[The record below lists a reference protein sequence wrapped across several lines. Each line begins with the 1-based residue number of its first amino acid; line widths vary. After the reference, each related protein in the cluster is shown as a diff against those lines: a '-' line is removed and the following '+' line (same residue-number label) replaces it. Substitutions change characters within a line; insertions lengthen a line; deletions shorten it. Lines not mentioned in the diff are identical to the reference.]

1 MAKENKYK
9 WKPPSWLKDPIATT
23 TCFHDEEVEVYNGT
37 TEISGIQLWRENYRT
52 MLDLD
57 QLEKLRD
64 KIAGKPTDD
73 EIIDHIFRE
82 GLHKIPDLAKSVK
95 MNGIRVPLV
104 LSHNKDLLDGN
115 RRFLACKYLIRKEG
129 ESSPKFTIVPV
140 KCIDPK
146 ISDET
151 KLKIIAEMNFLDPH
165 KEKWPRDVRAKFA
178 IQQFQVAL
186 KKLKDEDKAYDHIN
200 YYLDIKPS
208 ELKRWQTVAGII
220 DEFISY
226 VDHEEGGK
234 ARQEAER
241 FGRSKFHFFEE
252 FFNKAL
258 SGRNAMQDTVLI
270 TQSKK
275 LLFRYIR
282 KQQLLSTTSIR
293 DFASIV
299 RYAPARKQLEKR
311 NGTFITAKA
320 MYDDFAGPKKASQ
333 KIIRFCQWLE
343 NLSKAEKD
351 NFSKDLKKQLHR
363 AVLNFIKR

>member
-1 MAKENKYK
+1 MARENKYK

-37 TEISGIQLWRENYRT
+37 TEISGIQLWRKNYRT

-57 QLEKLRD
+57 QLQEIRGET
-64 KIAGKPTDD
+64 AGEPTDD

-82 GLHKIPDLAKSVK
+82 GLHKIPDLAKSIK

-104 LSHNKDLLDGN
+104 LSHGKDLLDGN
-115 RRFLACKYLIRKEG
+115 RRFLACKYLKRKEG

-165 KEKWPRDVRAKFA
+165 KEKWTQDVRAKFA

-186 KKLKDEDKAYDHIN
+186 RKLKDEDKAYDHIN

-208 ELKRWQTVAGII
+208 ELKRWQAVAGII

-226 VDHEEGGK
+226 VDHEKGSK

-241 FGRSKFHFFEE
+241 FGRAKFHFFEE
-252 FFNKAL
+252 FYNKAL
-258 SGRNAMQDTVLI
+258 SGRNAMQDSSLI
-270 TQSKK
+270 AQSKK
-275 LLFRYIR
+275 LLFKYIL
-282 KQQLLSTTSIR
+282 KQQLISTTSIR

-299 RYAPARKQLEKR
+299 RYAPAKKHLEKA
-311 NGTFITAKA
+311 NGTFTTAKA
-320 MYDDFAGPKKASQ
+320 MYDDYAGPRKASQ
-333 KIIRFCQWLE
+333 KILRFCQWLE
-343 NLSKAEKD
+343 SLSKSEK
-351 NFSKDLKKQLHR
+351 NSFSSDLKTRLRK
-363 AVLNFIKR
+363 AVQSFVKK